1 MIYQI
6 YNLENNIVYYL
17 EIEKILNLIK
27 DNIKCIFYKIID
39 NKHIKINNNIILNT
53 IFIIHRVNT
62 INELNTI
69 DKQFGVEIDIRNN
82 NNNII
87 LSHDPF
93 NEQQHNI
100 DLFKNYLKKYNNTV
114 CSLDHSIESYNGPQG
129 WEAREG
135 SRAPLILNIKSERL
149 ELKCIELLEKYNI
162 TNYFFLDSSIP
173 MIYLL
178 YHKYNNNNI
187 ACRLSEYE
195 PIEFYYNI
203 KNMTKYIWVDCFSKF
218 ILTKEYYDIFIN
230 DNKKICI
237 VSPELQNQKE
247 KIIEYKSI
255 IDDSNIIPHFICCKK
270 ENIINWI

>member
-6 YNLENNIVYYL
+6 YNLDNNIIYNL
-17 EIEKILNLIK
+17 NIEDILNLIK
-27 DNIKCIFYKIID
+27 NNIECTFYKIL
-39 NKHIKINNNIILNT
+39 NNNHIKINNNIVLNT

-62 INELNTI
+62 INELVII

-82 NNNII
+82 NNDII

-93 NEQQHNI
+93 NENNCN
-100 DLFKNYLKKYNNTV
+100 LFENYLQKYNND
-114 CSLDHSIESYNGPQG
+114 L
-129 WEAREG
+129 
-135 SRAPLILNIKSERL
+135 LILNIKSERL

-162 TNYFFLDSSIP
+162 NNYLFLDSSIP

-178 YHKYNNNNI
+178 YNKYNNNNI
-187 ACRLSEYE
+187 ACRFSEYE

-203 KNMTKYIWVDCFSKF
+203 KNMIKYIWIDCFTKF
-218 ILTKEYYDIFIN
+218 ILTKKYYDLFIKN
-230 DNKKICI
+230 NKKICI

-247 KIIEYKSI
+247 KIEEYKYI
-255 IDDSNIIPHFICCKK
+255 IDNNNIIPHYICCKK